1 MSAPVRPIRKK
12 FSAYRWPLA
21 TSESEIFLGTRQAS
35 VEGMKANSAYET
47 AELNVGLAATTPDRC
62 DSHRA
67 AIRTGAFAELQQ
79 NELIERHFP
88 LVRRVL
94 ERIRRTLPRHID
106 VDDLHSVGITGL
118 IAAAQRFDPEQHETF
133 PGYACL
139 RIRGAILDELRRM
152 DWCPRRTRARTRR
165 IEAEIQQVEQELGR
179 APTDAEMSQRLGMAP
194 QEFAKWREAAKPVR
208 FLPLDHAAD
217 GDDSTKGSLHEVI
230 ADDKHV
236 CVRDSLEKEE
246 LISLLTERIQSLP
259 DTQKRIL
266 AMYYF
271 EGMRLAE
278 IAAVFGRTESRIS
291 QIHAQAV
298 TTLRAEILSARNR

>member
-1 MSAPVRPIRKK
+1 
-12 FSAYRWPLA
+12 
-21 TSESEIFLGTRQAS
+21 
-35 VEGMKANSAYET
+35 MKANSAYEPELSVSLAPASSDAVENFQRAT
-47 AELNVGLAATTPDRC
+47 RCDAAAELK
-62 DSHRA
+62 
-67 AIRTGAFAELQQ
+67 Q
-79 NELIERHFP
+79 NDLIERHLP

-106 VDDLHSVGITGL
+106 IDDLYSVGVTGL
-118 IAAAQRFDPEQHETF
+118 ISAAQRFDPEQHQTF
-133 PGYACL
+133 PGYACM

-165 IEAEIQQVEQELGR
+165 IEAEIQQAEQDLGR
-179 APTDAEMSQRLGMAP
+179 APTDSEMSKRLGIAP
-194 QEFAKWREAAKPVR
+194 QEFAKWREASKPVR
-208 FLPLDHAAD
+208 FLPLDHTAE
-217 GDDSTKGSLHEVI
+217 GEESSKGSLHEVI
-230 ADDKHV
+230 ADEKHV
-236 CVRDSLEKEE
+236 CVRESMEKEE
-246 LISLLTERIQSLP
+246 LLALMAERIQTLP

-298 TTLRAEILSARNR
+298 TTLRAEILAARNR

>member
-1 MSAPVRPIRKK
+1 MTAKSARADELLTVT
-12 FSAYRWPLA
+12 LA
-21 TSESEIFLGTRQAS
+21 PSSDVTQAS
-35 VEGMKANSAYET
+35 SLSASRGYV
-47 AELNVGLAATTPDRC
+47 A
-62 DSHRA
+62 SKQ
-67 AIRTGAFAELQQ
+67 QQ
-79 NELIERHFP
+79 NELIEQHLP

-106 VDDLHSVGITGL
+106 VEDLHSVGVTGL
-118 IAAAQRFDPEQHETF
+118 IAAAQRFDPAQHQTF

-139 RIRGAILDELRRM
+139 RIRGAILDELRRL

-165 IEAEIQQVEQELGR
+165 IEAEIQEAEQALGR
-179 APTDAEMSQRLGMAP
+179 TPTDGEMSKRLGMTL
-194 QEFAKWREAAKPVR
+194 QEYTKWREASKPVH
-208 FLPLDHAAD
+208 FLPLDHTSE
-217 GDDSTKGSLHEVI
+217 GEDSARGSLHEVI

-236 CVRDSLEKEE
+236 CVRESMEREE
-246 LISLLTERIQSLP
+246 LLELMTERIQALP
-259 DTQKRIL
+259 DVQKRIL

-298 TTLRAEILSARNR
+298 STLRAEIAAARSR